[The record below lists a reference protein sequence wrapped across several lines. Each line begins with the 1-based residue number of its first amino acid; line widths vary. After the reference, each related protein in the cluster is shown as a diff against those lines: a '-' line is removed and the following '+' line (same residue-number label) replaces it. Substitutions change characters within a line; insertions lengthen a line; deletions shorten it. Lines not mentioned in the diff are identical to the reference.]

1 MTTHHAPQR
10 GQHGRSGSTLEWIL
24 LIILI
29 ILLIVVGGLL
39 TWQIRRTYFAPPA
52 QPTLA
57 PPVVAPPATA
67 AEPQVQITPGIGVA
81 GTLITVWGRGW
92 QPDDRLIVC
101 LDDLGDPA
109 DPPIYAESTVNG
121 VGEFY
126 ATFTFPTDV
135 PWRSL
140 PDIPVVV
147 ESRTTQEKQTA
158 VFKLITGSPTA
169 VADVA
174 TTSAP
179 GIIIPATATPW
190 PPTPTPVL
198 PTATPACIYNM
209 AFVTDVTIPDDTAIP
224 PGINFTKT
232 WRLRNNGTCAWP
244 AGSSWVFAGGDQMN
258 GPNAVSVPAARPG
271 ETADVSV
278 LLTAPTVPGRYTGYW
293 TLRLPDGT
301 LMNQSYYVRI
311 IVPAPT
317 ATPTRTPLPVAATP
331 TAVPATAT
339 PTVTQTPTA
348 MTPTPTPVV
357 IYDWRGEYFSNA
369 GLAGSPT
376 LVRNDATIN
385 FNWGTGAPASGMPA
399 DNFSARWLRTFS
411 MAEGNYRFYAA
422 MDDGLRL
429 YVDDVLIIN
438 EWRDASYRQV
448 SVDRWLSSGS
458 HLIRV
463 EYYEHLGDALAQVWW
478 EPVAGYP
485 DWRGEYWANKNLAGT
500 PTLVRN
506 DRNIDF
512 NWGFGAVA
520 AGMPDEQFSARWTRT
535 INFTAGTYRFFAR
548 ADDGVRVLVDGQK
561 IIDFWRP
568 NDGRRIFQADMTLQG
583 NHTVV
588 VEYYE
593 ETIAAE
599 VHVWYER
606 IGN

>member
-1 MTTHHAPQR
+1 MTTQRVPQG

-24 LIILI
+24 LV
-29 ILLIVVGGLL
+29 ILLILLVIVVGLL
-39 TWQIRRTYFAPPA
+39 AWQIRQAYFTPPA
-52 QPTLA
+52 P
-57 PPVVAPPATA
+57 TA
-67 AEPQVQITPGIGVA
+67 APAVLPTAVATRPQIQIMPDSGTIGTV
-81 GTLITVWGRGW
+81 ITVWGRGW
-92 QPDDRLIVC
+92 QPDDQLIVC

-109 DPPIYAESTVNG
+109 EPPIYAESAVNAA
-121 VGEFY
+121 GEFL
-126 ATFTFPTDV
+126 ATFTFPGDV
-135 PWRSL
+135 QWRNL

-147 ESRTTQEKQTA
+147 ESRTTDEKESA
-158 VFKLITGSPTA
+158 IFKLVVGSPTVPAFTA
-169 VADVA
+169 V
-174 TTSAP
+174 
-179 GIIIPATATPW
+179 PATPTPW
-190 PPTPTPVL
+190 LPTPTAVL
-198 PTATPACIYNM
+198 PTATPTCIYNM
-209 AFVTDVTIPDDTAIP
+209 TFVADVTIPDDTVIP
-224 PGINFTKT
+224 PAINFTKT
-232 WRLRNNGTCAWP
+232 WRIRNTGTCAWP
-244 AGSSWVFAGGDQMN
+244 AGSSWAFAGGDQMN
-258 GPNAVSVPAARPG
+258 GPHAVSVPAARPG

-278 LLTAPTVPGRYTGYW
+278 LLTAPSIPGRYTGYW

-301 LMNQSYYVRI
+301 LMNQRYYVRI

-317 ATPTRTPLPVAATP
+317 ATPTRTPIPVTSTP
-331 TAVPATAT
+331 VPATTT

-348 MTPTPTPVV
+348 MTPTPTPIV
-357 IYDWRGEYFSNA
+357 IYNWRGDYFSNTSMA
-369 GLAGSPT
+369 GPPA
-376 LVRNDATIN
+376 LVRDDTAVN
-385 FNWGTGAPASGMPA
+385 FNWGVGAPASGLPA
-399 DNFSARWLRTFS
+399 DNFSARWIRTFS

-458 HLIRV
+458 HLLRV

-506 DRNIDF
+506 DQKIDF
-512 NWGFGAVA
+512 NWGFTAPAPGL
-520 AGMPDEQFSARWTRT
+520 PDEQFSARWTRT
-535 INFTAGTYRFFAR
+535 INFAAGTYRFYVR
-548 ADDGVRVLVDGQK
+548 ADDGVRVLVDGQR
-561 IIDFWRP
+561 IIDMWRL

-599 VHVWYER
+599 IHFWYER